1 MAFSVERTNPD
12 VLTIRHTDVAAGWR
26 QRYLLMSD
34 VHFDSPHCDRR
45 LLTKHLNQ
53 AREAGAGV
61 ICVGDWFDAMG
72 GKNDKR
78 ASKSTIRSE
87 DKVDNYFDA
96 LVDRSV
102 EFLEP
107 YRDNLVML
115 SDGNHETAI
124 IKHNETDLLE
134 RLCRQLGTNH
144 MGYSGFIRFM
154 FQGEK
159 GRRTTRRYYWHHGY
173 GGGGPVTKGVIGN
186 QRRAATIDADIF
198 HTGHVHEAITEEF
211 VRVKMNDSGRVYLST
226 ELHIIT
232 PGYKQEYDLRGGFQL
247 EKGNAPKATGAYWLD
262 FYYDTTQLGN
272 IGFTPARAN

>member
-1 MAFSVERTNPD
+1 MYQVERTNAD
-12 VLTIRHTDVAAGWR
+12 VLTIRHNDVALEFR

-45 LLTKHLNQ
+45 LLTKHLEQ
-53 AREAGAGV
+53 AKVDDAGV

-72 GKNDKR
+72 GKNDRR
-78 ASKSTIRSE
+78 ANKSTIRDE

-96 LVDRSV
+96 LVDSAS

-107 YRDNLVML
+107 YRAQLVMM
-115 SDGNHETAI
+115 SDGNHESAI
-124 IKHNETDLLE
+124 VKHNETDLLE
-134 RLCRQLGTNH
+134 RLCRQLGTH
-144 MGYSGFIRFM
+144 HAGYSGFIRFM

-159 GRRTTRRYYWHHGY
+159 GKRTTRRYYWHHGY

-186 QRRAATIDADIF
+186 QRRATMVDADIF

-211 VRVKMNDSGRVYLST
+211 VRVKMNDSGRVYLAT

-232 PGYKQEYDLRGGFQL
+232 PGYKQEYDMRGGFQL
-247 EKGNAPKATGAYWLD
+247 EKGNAPKPTGAYWLE
-262 FYYDTTQLGN
+262 FEYDPTQLGN
-272 IGFTPARAN
+272 VGFKTIRAN

>member
-1 MAFSVERTNPD
+1 MPYTVERTNAD
-12 VLTIRHTDVAAGWR
+12 VLTIRHDSVVANFR

-53 AREAGAGV
+53 AREYGAGV

-72 GKNDKR
+72 GKNDR
-78 ASKSTIRSE
+78 RGSKSTIRKE

-96 LVDRSV
+96 LVDRSA

-107 YRDNLVML
+107 YRDLLVML
-115 SDGNHETAI
+115 SDGNHETAVT
-124 IKHNETDLLE
+124 KHNETDLLE

-159 GRRTTRRYYWHHGY
+159 GNRTTRRYYWHHGY

-186 QRRAATIDADIF
+186 QRRAAIIDADIF

-247 EKGNAPKATGAYWLD
+247 EKGNAPKPVGAYWLD
-262 FYYDTTQLGN
+262 FSYDPTQLGN
-272 IGFTPARAN
+272 VGFMPNRAN